1 MARNYMKDFMQGY
14 DWVDQ
19 NKRQDKVQAQRDED
33 RMRRLSRQ
41 EKADKRRDELYQR
54 QTQALDDAEK
64 QKGLVADSYK
74 VDTILDGLRQGD
86 KTAIIQ
92 AQEFAA
98 NDPRVMKYMM
108 KLQTPEGL
116 QQAEEDISIVEGAF
130 RGEKVGKEATMEAT
144 QRLLEPW
151 IDFGEGGE
159 NKRLADVYPSPSG
172 KGFLAELEF
181 ERDGKTVRE
190 PLTTNRGSGKDE
202 QVKEIPADK
211 LMQALNLLKQDINYR
226 RVNLGDTAPVQARA
240 AGQKRALDRKEKY
253 NELDYRQQHKIE
265 LENLKMRNK
274 AALEGLK
281 NEATGSGVDGKEFR
295 QHLSDLESLYGRKAS
310 IQRGYDPLTGEVIP
324 QENIDQALAT
334 VQTAINDRER
344 YVQSFAPQLWEKY
357 RPQIQ
362 DSAPQPQQ
370 GDGRPP
376 MQAIFG
382 GGQAQGGQPQQ
393 QAQGRPGDL
402 IRTQAMPQE
411 VPPPTQQ
418 QGRNLTRENMER
430 TDLQNV
436 QGQIS
441 QNFNRDNPISKTGG
455 AIEKFFANGAAQ
467 VNQALNN
474 VAQVLVIDPAR
485 AAASG
490 IVEPFQRFQAWAQSR
505 YANPDEAMSAEA
517 LEMYA
522 QESPQDVEMIASA
535 LTE

>member
-33 RMRRLSRQ
+33 RMRRLSRE
-41 EKADKRRDELYQR
+41 EKADTRMDELYQR
-54 QTQALDDAEK
+54 QIQALDDAEE
-64 QKGLVADSYK
+64 QKGLLADSYK
-74 VDTILDGLRQGD
+74 VDTILDGLRRGD
-86 KTAIIQ
+86 ETAIIQ
-92 AQEFAA
+92 AQELAA
-98 NDPRVMKYMM
+98 NDPRIMKYMM

-116 QQAEEDISIVEGAF
+116 QQAEEDVNIIEGAF
-130 RGEKVGKEATMEAT
+130 KGEKVGKQKALDAANRVM
-144 QRLLEPW
+144 EPW
-151 IDFGEGGE
+151 INSGEGGE
-159 NKRLADVYPSPSG
+159 NKRLIDLYPAPSG
-172 KGFLAELEF
+172 NGFVAELEF
-181 ERDGKTVRE
+181 ERDGKTHRE
-190 PLTTNRGSGKDE
+190 PLTSNRGSGKDE
-202 QVKEIPADK
+202 TVKEIPADK
-211 LMQALNLLKQDINYR
+211 LLLALNMLKQDINQR
-226 RVNLGDTAPVQARA
+226 RVQLGDTGPIQARA
-240 AGQKRALDRKEKY
+240 AGQKRALDREEKY

-265 LENLKMRNK
+265 LENLKQRNK

-344 YVQSFAPQLWEKY
+344 YVQSIAPQLWEKY
-357 RPQIQ
+357 RPAMQ
-362 DSAPQPQQ
+362 DTVPQPQQ

-376 MQAIFG
+376 IQAIFG

-393 QAQGRPGDL
+393 QAQGRPGDM
-402 IRTQAMPQE
+402 IRTQGMPQE

-418 QGRNLTRENMER
+418 VRNLTRENMQR
-430 TDLQNV
+430 ASLQNV
-436 QGQIS
+436 QRQVN
-441 QNFNRDNPISKTGG
+441 QNFNRDNPISKTGD
-455 AIEKFFANGAAQ
+455 AIERFFANGAAQ

-474 VAQVLVIDPAR
+474 VARVLVIDPAR

-490 IVEPFQRFQAWAQSR
+490 IVEPFKRFQAWARSR
-505 YANPDEAMSAEA
+505 YSNPDEALSAEA

>member
-19 NKRQDKVQAQRDED
+19 NKRQAKRDAERAED
-33 RMRRLSRQ
+33 RQYKLTRRKTL
-41 EKADKRRDELYQR
+41 DKREDNLWER
-54 QTQALDDAEK
+54 QTQALDDAEE
-64 QKGLVADSYK
+64 QKGLLADSYK

-86 KTAIIQ
+86 ETAIIQ

-116 QQAEEDISIVEGAF
+116 QQAEEDINIVEGAF

-159 NKRLADVYPSPSG
+159 NKRLVDVYPSPSG

-202 QVKEIPADK
+202 TVKEIPADK
-211 LMQALNLLKQDINYR
+211 LLQALNMLKQDINQR
-226 RVNLGDTAPVQARA
+226 RVQLGDTGPIQARA
-240 AGQKRALDRKEKY
+240 DGQKRALDRKEKY
-253 NELDYRQQHKIE
+253 SELDYRQQHKIE
-265 LENLKMRNK
+265 LENLKQRNK
-274 AALEGLK
+274 AVLEGLK
-281 NEATGSGVDGKEFR
+281 SEATGTGVDGKEFR

-324 QENIDQALAT
+324 QENIDKALAT

-344 YVQSFAPQLWEKY
+344 YVQSIAPQLWEKY
-357 RPQIQ
+357 RPAMQ
-362 DSAPQPQQ
+362 DTVPQPQQ
-370 GDGRPP
+370 GDGRPLL
-376 MQAIFG
+376 QAIFG
-382 GGQAQGGQPQQ
+382 GWQAQGGQPQQ

-402 IRTQAMPQE
+402 IRTQGMPQE

-418 QGRNLTRENMER
+418 GRNLTRENTQR
-430 TDLQNV
+430 ASLQNV
-436 QGQIS
+436 QGQVN
-441 QNFNRDNPISKTGG
+441 QNFNRDNPISKTGD
-455 AIEKFFANGAAQ
+455 AIERFFANGAAQ

-490 IVEPFQRFQAWAQSR
+490 IVEPFKRFQAWAQSR
-505 YANPDEAMSAEA
+505 YANPDEALSAEA